1 MTDAEEPRTTPEQE
15 GALDATVNEK
25 VDGLVEQIRADIASG
40 DAEDAA
46 SILSQRLGDSG
57 IQVTE
62 EEFRALLTRIGA

>member
-1 MTDAEEPRTTPEQE
+1 MPEQE

-25 VDGLVEQIRADIASG
+25 VDGLVEQIRADIARG

-46 SILSQRLGDSG
+46 TILNQRLGDSG

>member
-1 MTDAEEPRTTPEQE
+1 MTDAEEPRPTPQQE
-15 GALDATVNEK
+15 GALDASVNEK
-25 VDGLVEQIRADIASG
+25 MDGLVEQIRADIARG

-46 SILSQRLGDSG
+46 SILRQRLGDSG